1 MLASAFI
8 LQISTKYIETFEWKS
23 WKQITVFGTSLLPP
37 SSPNF
42 NVVEY
47 LNFRL
52 CFWSLLVHSFVKKL
66 EDENST
72 FKNNIEIGERGNCLT
87 YFVVNCLKIE
97 TKTDV
102 LSANFFYVLQRISFG
117 RPIPF
122 SLVFHIGPQNVYN
135 LKQQLSIGKL

>member
-1 MLASAFI
+1 MH
-8 LQISTKYIETFEWKS
+8 
-23 WKQITVFGTSLLPP
+23 SL
-37 SSPNF
+37 
-42 NVVEY
+42 
-47 LNFRL
+47 
-52 CFWSLLVHSFVKKL
+52 VKKL

-97 TKTDV
+97 TKTEHQFWQ
-102 LSANFFYVLQRISFG
+102 LIANFFYVLQRIAFG